1 MANMFR
7 HMASNSTNSQQRPP
21 TEEWEQE
28 ISSEFRFGAD
38 ILNMEQIPENL
49 TGAVQTMMEMLSRT
63 VSPGQPT
70 EDQTNPR
77 TGPN

>member
-1 MANMFR
+1 MLR
-7 HMASNSTNSQQRPP
+7 HMTSNATNSQQRPP

-28 ISSEFRFGAD
+28 TTSEIRFGAD

-49 TGAVQTMMEMLSRT
+49 TGAVQSMMEILSRT
-63 VSPGQPT
+63 VNPGQPP